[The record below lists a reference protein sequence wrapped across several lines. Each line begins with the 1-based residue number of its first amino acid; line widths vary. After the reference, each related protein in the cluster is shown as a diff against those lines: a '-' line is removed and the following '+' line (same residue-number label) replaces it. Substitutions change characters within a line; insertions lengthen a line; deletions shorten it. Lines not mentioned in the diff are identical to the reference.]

1 MPPSNSFQVIDAD
14 ASQQEAIEA
23 AKAGV
28 SFVMQGPPGTG
39 KSQTIT
45 NIIAESLAAGKRV
58 LFVSQKMA
66 ALEVVQHRLNQ
77 AGLGDFCLQLH
88 SHKRDKRE
96 VVKELIDSLDAP
108 DVQLQARVSNGPA
121 GTGRDAPPVEC
132 IRDGAARAAFCP
144 ASIGV

>member
-1 MPPSNSFQVIDAD
+1 
-14 ASQQEAIEA
+14 
-23 AKAGV
+23 
-28 SFVMQGPPGTG
+28 MQGPPGTG

-45 NIIAESLAAGKRV
+45 NIIAEMLAAGKHV

-77 AGLGDFCLQLH
+77 AGLGAFCLQLH

-96 VVKELIDSLDAP
+96 VVQELIDSLDAP
-108 DVQLQARVSNGPA
+108 DVHAQARLSNGA
-121 GTGRDAPPVEC
+121 VGTGRDAPSIEC
-132 IRDGAARAAFCP
+132 VREGAARAALCP

>member
-1 MPPSNSFQVIDAD
+1 MIDAD

-45 NIIAESLAAGKRV
+45 NIVAEMLAAGKRV

-77 AGLGDFCLQLH
+77 AGLGDFCLQ
-88 SHKRDKRE
+88 S
-96 VVKELIDSLDAP
+96 A
-108 DVQLQARVSNGPA
+108 QLQAR
-121 GTGRDAPPVEC
+121 
-132 IRDGAARAAFCP
+132 
-144 ASIGV
+144 